1 MTKTCGTLIP
11 NGDKDSHN
19 TATMAGLTW
28 GEHLILH
35 EHALV
40 RERSAAK
47 RHATKLHVLRV
58 EVVVLSLHVGPL
70 VGHSTT
76 KLKNWY
82 IVLVNI

>member
-1 MTKTCGTLIP
+1 MNTTCGTLIP
-11 NGDKDSHN
+11 NRDKASH
-19 TATMAGLTW
+19 TPATMAGLTW

-35 EHALV
+35 KHALV

-47 RHATKLHVLRV
+47 RHATKLHILRV
-58 EVVVLSLHVGPL
+58 EIVVLSLHVGPL